1 MLSYIAQAGARDE
14 RERRVLERFGYCLG
28 RWIYL
33 IDAVDDMPDDLESGD
48 YNAYI
53 LARGIR
59 PQEAQRV
66 AAEQKQAL
74 LTLNACLAECIAA
87 YNLLTIRRFDRLLR
101 NILEQGMPAAQ
112 NRILLPRKERRR
124 SAQKAGAK
132 R

>member
-1 MLSYIAQAGARDE
+1 M
-14 RERRVLERFGYCLG
+14 
-28 RWIYL
+28 

-53 LARGIR
+53 LARGIQ
-59 PQEAQRV
+59 PQETQRV

-124 SAQKAGAK
+124 SARKAGVT